1 MNGEE
6 RKSQVLVVEDNI
18 TNQRLLVLM
27 LEHLGCRVDAV
38 TNGCEALTALQG
50 KNFDLIFMDVQMPE
64 MDGFEATRRIRA
76 GAAGVSNV
84 EVPILA
90 VTAHVSSEYQRK
102 CMDAG
107 MNDYVAKPIRIGDL
121 VKVVSRWQTH

>member
-1 MNGEE
+1 MDGEG
-6 RKSQVLVVEDNI
+6 RKSQVLVVEDNL

-27 LEHLGCRVDAV
+27 LEYLGCQVDAV
-38 TNGCEALTALQG
+38 ANGSEALSALQG
-50 KNFDLIFMDVQMPE
+50 KSFDIVFMDVQMPE

-76 GAAGVSNV
+76 GGAGESNV

-121 VKVVSRWQTH
+121 VKVVSRWQAS